1 MIRHAAL
8 LLIGLAAASPAAAL
22 DLTLLHTYDGQVLD
36 GEYGFACAV
45 IGDMDGDG
53 FAEFAIG
60 ANADSTGG
68 PSAGRVFV
76 FRGGDSHLGDPPA
89 WVITGLPGDLLGFA
103 LAGGGDIDA
112 DGRADL
118 LIGAPGNTDVVPG
131 AAGRVLIAYGANP
144 IGSRPLAS
152 LPGDGPGDRF
162 GTSVALAD
170 LDGDGRSE
178 IIAGAPGY
186 HFDSGAV
193 RVFHGGAAPVT
204 LFTLH
209 ARGDGDEFGTAV
221 AGAGRTRGGPYSD
234 FLVGAPYNSDA
245 TTWAGR
251 AYLYFGGATPDTLP
265 DREWAGPA
273 PGDLLGTSV
282 AGAGD
287 VNGDGRA
294 DMLVG
299 IPGANNGPT
308 LDTGRAQ
315 LYLGALPPPLM
326 PAFSVLGTVPYGEL
340 GLSVAGIGDVN
351 GDGLA
356 DFAIGEPGTPDSFIS
371 GDVRV
376 YLGRTP
382 PWGSPDTTFAGEQVD
397 DMFGHTI
404 SNGGRI
410 GARTRDLFMVGSFD
424 HMSFGRA
431 YLYGRSAPTTAVR
444 LEPNVAGVRLS
455 APRPNPAIAF
465 VSLAINLERAA
476 RIDLEIVD
484 LAGRRVGR
492 LASGVLPPGRHEF
505 SWPSRRGSR
514 LPAGVYSA
522 VLRAEGVRETR
533 GFVLLGR

>member
-1 MIRHAAL
+1 MIRHAPL

-68 PSAGRVFV
+68 RSAGRVFI

-245 TTWAGR
+245 TTWAGK
-251 AYLYFGGATPDTLP
+251 AYLYFGGAAPDTVP

-273 PGDLLGTSV
+273 PGDLLGSSV

-308 LDTGRAQ
+308 IDTGRAQ

-371 GDVRV
+371 GEVRV

-382 PWGSPDTTFAGEQVD
+382 PWGTQDTTFVGEQLD

-410 GARTRDLFMVGSFD
+410 DAGTRDLFLVGSFD
-424 HMSFGRA
+424 HSSLGRV
-431 YLYGRSAPTTAVR
+431 YLYGRSAPTTAVPIER
-444 LEPNVAGVRLS
+444 SASGVRLLG
-455 APRPNPAIAF
+455 PRPNPATVAASF
-465 VSLAINLERAA
+465 AVDLERSA

-484 LAGRRVGR
+484 LAGRRVAV
-492 LASGVLPPGRHEF
+492 LANAVLPAGRHEF
-505 SWPSRRGSR
+505 SWPARGGDR

-522 VLRAEGVRETR
+522 VLRTEGVCQTR
-533 GFVLLGR
+533 RSVILAR